1 MSLYS
6 MGMNSQ
12 EVDPAR
18 MQMAELEME
27 SLTALFD
34 SLMNTCRSKCIPA
47 EYGEGEINK
56 GESVCIDRCVN
67 KYFTANLKIGQIFRD
82 KGITPGDTQ
91 MIQNASSKYA
101 AHESTDASD

>member
-1 MSLYS
+1 
-6 MGMNSQ
+6 
-12 EVDPAR
+12 

-67 KYFTANLKIGQIFRD
+67 KYFTANLQIVPLFRD

>member
-1 MSLYS
+1 MSLYQ

-12 EVDPAR
+12 EVDPTR

-47 EYGEGEINK
+47 EYGEGDINK

-67 KYFTANLKIGQIFRD
+67 KYFTANLKIGQLFRD

-91 MIQNASSKYA
+91 MVQNAMTTYNA
-101 AHESTDASD
+101 QLDETTE